1 MCGIFGVLQH
11 RATAR
16 PPEAPLRETLRRLR
30 HRGPDGCGLHADVG
44 VALAH
49 TRLSLVD
56 LDERSNQPM
65 WDSTGRY
72 CLVYNGELYGYQDL
86 RAELAGRGVRFR
98 TTSDTEVLLE
108 ALVHLGVE
116 KALDRVDG
124 MFAFGL
130 WDARDRSLVVARD
143 RFGIKPLFIH
153 VDPTS
158 FLFAS
163 SVDAMRPWIE
173 LRPDPLTVS
182 AFLHGFNGPTAGRS
196 FYEGVRIVPPG
207 GLVRVDLG
215 GRARF
220 SQCLT
225 LNELVDPEAAAE
237 LARRPR
243 AQLVDEV
250 EALLLESVESQL
262 AADAPV
268 GAFCSGGVDSSLIV
282 AMAARMHG
290 DLRIFHADIEGPL
303 SERSAAEDLA
313 SHLGLELGVVPVT
326 DRDFV
331 EGIPDAVEHF
341 CAPFVNATLI
351 PVHRVSRLVSEH
363 QVKAVL
369 TGEASDEC
377 YLGYPWLAPN
387 IPDAARRALRRLVPG
402 FLGTSNGEASNGG
415 IDPGLVE
422 GLVNGFEADPGPEG
436 FRAGETSSRYHATS
450 APGLTSNGELSY
462 ILRTLLYRNDTMGM
476 ASGIEC
482 RFPFLDRRLVTM
494 SAHLPVDC
502 KIRFSPIGW
511 DPEHPFYRDKWIIRQ
526 IAARY
531 LPTRLS
537 HRKKGMFP
545 TNAFQRMRIAEGF
558 FEDSFTAELYG
569 VSRARMGDVLA
580 QATGH
585 LRLRLMLLES
595 WGHRCIREC
604 PREALDA
611 RLAAHVEVAPIR
623 AA

>member
-1 MCGIFGVLQH
+1 MS
-11 RATAR
+11 
-16 PPEAPLRETLRRLR
+16 
-30 HRGPDGCGLHADVG
+30 HRGPDGSGFHAEVG

-56 LDERSNQPM
+56 LNERSNQPM

-72 CLVYNGELYGYQDL
+72 CLVYNGELYDYQGL
-86 RAELAGRGVRFR
+86 QGELAERGVRFR

-116 KALDRVDG
+116 EALDRVDG

-130 WDARDRSLVVARD
+130 YDVRERSLVLARD

-153 VDPTS
+153 DGPES

-163 SVDAMRPWIE
+163 SVEALRPWLE

-182 AFLHGFNGPTAGRS
+182 AYLHGFNGPTSGRS
-196 FYEGVRIVPPG
+196 FYEGVQIVPPG
-207 GLVRVDLG
+207 ALVRVDLG
-215 GRARF
+215 GRARV

-225 LNELVDPEAAAE
+225 LKELVDPEASAE
-237 LARRPR
+237 LAGRSRSE
-243 AQLVDEV
+243 LVDEV
-250 EALLLESVESQL
+250 EALLLESVRSQL
-262 AADAPV
+262 SADAPV

-282 AMAARMHG
+282 AMAARLHG
-290 DLRIFHADIEGPL
+290 DLRLFHADIEGPL
-303 SERSAAEDLA
+303 SERSAAESLA
-313 SHLGLELGVVPVT
+313 NHLGLELAVAPVR

-331 EGIPDAVEHF
+331 DSIPDAVEHF
-341 CAPFVNATLI
+341 GAPFVNPTLI
-351 PVHRVSRLVSEH
+351 PIHRVSRLVH
-363 QVKAVL
+363 DRGVKAVL

-377 YLGYPWLAPN
+377 FLGYPWLAPN
-387 IPDAARRALRRLVPG
+387 IPGAARRAVRRLLPG
-402 FLGTSNGEASNGG
+402 VLGAPKTGASGGG
-415 IDPGLVE
+415 IDHGLVT
-422 GLVNGFEADPGPEG
+422 GLSNGFEAAHGPVEFEEDG
-436 FRAGETSSRYHATS
+436 VLATYHATS
-450 APGLTSNGELSY
+450 APGLTSSGELSY

-476 ASGIEC
+476 ASGVEC

-502 KIRFSPIGW
+502 KVRFSPFGW
-511 DPEHPFYRDKWIIRQ
+511 DRRHPLYQDKWIIRQ

-531 LPTRLS
+531 VPVRLS

-545 TNAFQRMRIAEGF
+545 TNAFRRMRIADGF
-558 FEDSFTAELYG
+558 FGDSFTAEFYG
-569 VSRARMGDVLA
+569 LSRSRMRSFLDRAEGP
-580 QATGH
+580 

-595 WGHRCIREC
+595 WAHRCIREC

-611 RLAAHVEVAPIR
+611 RLSAHVEVVPVGAG
-623 AA
+623 